1 MSIKRVKPVKQ
12 GDLDGA
18 CGFYAIVNALK
29 TLEPDLNENEL
40 FTQVIGSYMVDGDFK
55 NFFEGTRR
63 GSIKNTLSRVIEY
76 INNRYDLFD
85 DKTNELYKLKFT
97 IPYWYKDTPRTRKKV
112 LEKINQADNGKNMV
126 CIIGY
131 EHEHGGHWSVVKKIS
146 AKGMHMVDSS
156 YEKPIIPLDETRVD
170 GNQKPSKSKPY
181 KLDSDDIFI
190 IEKAWLSELVNK

>member
-29 TLEPDLNENEL
+29 TLEPDLNESEL
-40 FTQVIGSYMVDGDFK
+40 FTQVIGSYMLDGDFN

-76 INNRYDLFD
+76 INNRYDLFN
-85 DKTNELYKLKFT
+85 DKTLELYEFNFT

-112 LEKINQADNGKNMV
+112 LEVIKQADNGKNKV

-131 EHEHGGHWSVVKKIS
+131 DYEQGGHWSVVKKVTD
-146 AKGMHMVDSS
+146 KGMHMVDSS
-156 YEKPIIPLDETRVD
+156 YEKPIIHFDDAKVD
-170 GNQKPSKSKPY
+170 SVHKPNRSKPY
-181 KLDSDDIFI
+181 NLCSGDIFI
-190 IEKAWLSELVNK
+190 IEKKWLGQHVTQ